1 MDKLRVFETFAGIG
15 AQHKALERL
24 LKKNLVNYEMVA
36 TSEWDI
42 DAIICYDAIHHGNI
56 KNLDALYKDMFKEIS
71 PYTILEGHTFSS
83 DGKVPISNLARL
95 SEAKLK
101 RLAIAFTRNKNV
113 GSIVEV
119 DPINIPDHDILT
131 YSFPC
136 QDLSIA
142 SMGRGK
148 GMSKEANS
156 RSGLLWE
163 IERILKGL
171 KEQNRLPKYLLLENV
186 TAMLNANNIDQYN
199 LWLEEL
205 EKMGYKTNTF
215 KFNALDFGVPQV
227 RKRVFAVSVLGET
240 NNITED
246 TILSYTKDL
255 RITERTEYKKIDK
268 FELSEILK
276 NERNNFEKILD
287 HGSKFIDEC
296 NMAQPNNT
304 PSRIKMRMENHKLED
319 NKYTYVRTITTKQD
333 RHPNAG
339 MINYQSDKKDTTYR
353 FLTPR
358 ECYML
363 MGFDSTDFDKV
374 KVELLKEYTR
384 KEKLYQQ
391 AGNSIVVNILESIFR
406 GIWENEHR

>member
-374 KVELLKEYTR
+374 KVELLNEYTR